1 MATDRAENIKNEP
14 LKIYEAMMAI
24 ITDRRRKQA

>member
-1 MATDRAENIKNEP
+1 MASDRAENIKNET

-24 ITDRRRKQA
+24 IKDRTRKQA